1 MLVVFL
7 VTMCSL
13 LFFKNALYYTI
24 ALLVISICMLRYL
37 TLNVYLTTLT
47 ALILV
52 IVYVG
57 AIIILIGYICA
68 VSPNLNLEPDFRYLF
83 LVFFMLSILLIF
95 FKQEVSSLSLT
106 LSTITDFFYRTQG
119 VFLFFILILMLFIS
133 LLIVTS
139 QYSSPR
145 GPFRCI

>member
-1 MLVVFL
+1 MLVLFL
-7 VTMCSL
+7 ISIFSL
-13 LFFKNALYYTI
+13 LFFKNSLYYTI
-24 ALLVISICMLRYL
+24 ALLVISICILRYL

-47 ALILV
+47 ALILI

-68 VSPNLNLEPDFRYLF
+68 VSPNLNLEPDFSFLYPSIFLLF
-83 LVFFMLSILLIF
+83 LLILF
-95 FKQEVSSLSLT
+95 FKKDSTSFSLT
-106 LSTITDFFYRTQG
+106 LSTITDFFYRVQG
-119 VFLFFILILMLFIS
+119 IFLFFTLIFILFIC

-145 GPFRCI
+145 GPFRSI